1 MDWPRSAT
9 KLELAK
15 VDEIV
20 EDVSLVEVD
29 STKEVVSGENGQ
41 VGEKPENGDG
51 SDKVFEDNKVE
62 TKVGS
67 GEK

>member
-29 STKEVVSGENGQ
+29 STKEVVSGENGH